1 MIFVS
6 KYFSFLTF
14 PIIFVQVKKS
24 NFDERDPHLH
34 FYKIY
39 ENVKYSGNNCKLAYL
54 NLDKLSETD
63 KDNLKEYLKLRK
75 KDDINKLSYFVIN
88 CDGQPMPVFVQEE
101 NLESVKR
108 YINGMAKFSSL
119 ENFETLLSRQ
129 SDEAIHIITTGQKT
143 NAFNFVKRFYIN
155 SSLFSK
161 NTFNFL
167 INETRSWVNIFN
179 TNDNSLPQDKNE
191 ILITINPKYYKLHD
205 LKDNLN
211 AFVYFNEKLISISEF
226 LSEGAQNILPNQKFL
241 LCFKFKVKSEDEKE
255 MKNFVDFLEN
265 LIYPDNKETRSE
277 NSFEFP
283 ERYYLT
289 NNLDLANY
297 YKLKFFNNKERFVF
311 VYLNLQNFKKS
322 NLDVE
327 EATKFFLN
335 TFSKYKNN
343 DNNCNYIITHN
354 PSIAKCF
361 NIIPKSN
368 ENIAIRFVDYSSIAH
383 FDRSKSN
390 YKLFDN
396 YNIKKSNDHD
406 RNLMFYYKSNYLANK
421 INEETF
427 LSTLEKF
434 FKHNDLFKN
443 DNPHYFESYSDYL
456 DDDSIIK
463 NLNGVSF
470 KNKILDQPGKKI
482 VLTVSDNCIGCIKTK
497 NILEKISEERLNKE
511 NIKVFEYDTMNESIH
526 FQKIKNNPKL
536 FLFDNNN
543 LLGEIDAYKILEFP
557 SENNSQ
563 DIEKEIR
570 KIFKI

>member
-1 MIFVS
+1 MIFYS
-6 KYFSFLTF
+6 KYFSSLTF

-24 NFDERDPHLH
+24 IFEERDPHLH
-34 FYKIY
+34 YYKFY
-39 ENVKYSGNNCKLAYL
+39 ENVKSSGNYCKLAYL

-63 KDNLKEYLKLRK
+63 KDNLKEYLKLNK
-75 KDDINKLSYFVIN
+75 KADVNRLSYFVIN
-88 CDGQPMPVFVQEE
+88 SEGQPMPVFVEEE

-108 YINGMAKFSSL
+108 YINGITKFSSL

-129 SDEAIHIITTGQKT
+129 SDEAVTIITTGQKT

-179 TNDNSLPQDKNE
+179 TFNNSLPQDKNE
-191 ILITINPKYYKLHD
+191 ILIMINPKYYKLQD
-205 LKDNLN
+205 LKNNLN

-226 LSEGAQNILPNQKFL
+226 LSEGGMKNSPNQRFL
-241 LCFKFKVKSEDEKE
+241 LCFKFKVTSDDEKE

-265 LIYPDNKETRSE
+265 LIDPDSKETRSE
-277 NSFEFP
+277 NTFEFP

-297 YKLKFFNNKERFVF
+297 YKLKFFNNKEKFVF
-311 VYLNLQNFKKS
+311 VYLNLQNFNKS

-354 PSIAKCF
+354 PSIAKSF

-368 ENIAIRFVDYSSIAH
+368 ENIAIRFVDYSSIAL
-383 FDRSKSN
+383 FDLSKGS
-390 YKLFDN
+390 YKLLDN
-396 YNIKKSNDHD
+396 DNIKKTNDHD
-406 RNLMFYYKSNYLANK
+406 RNLMFYYKSTYLEK
-421 INEETF
+421 KLNEETF
-427 LSTLEKF
+427 LSTLDKF
-434 FKHNDLFKN
+434 FKHNDQFKN

-456 DDDSIIK
+456 DDDSFIK
-463 NLNGVSF
+463 NLNGISF

-482 VLTVSDNCIGCIKTK
+482 VLTVSDNCVGCIKTK
-497 NILEKISEERLNKE
+497 QILEKISEEKLNKE
-511 NIKVFEYDTMNESIH
+511 NIKVYEYDTMNESIH

-536 FLFDNNN
+536 FLFENNK
-543 LLGEIDAYKILEFP
+543 LISEIDAYKILESP
-557 SENNSQ
+557 LENNSET
-563 DIEKEIR
+563 IEKEIR
-570 KIFKI
+570 KMFKI